1 MVSTRST
8 IFSPK
13 SSFFSNPGIIISV
26 VYFFL
31 LLTWLGKNRLL
42 GLDESAYA
50 CVVLG
55 EVRDH
60 HWLPMFFEGKF
71 SWDKPPLLLWLQ
83 GLAVWCC
90 GPTEWALR
98 FWSAAAG
105 AASVYFTYQLGTA
118 LGRDKKAGI
127 VCALVLALQ
136 EHFILYGR
144 IATMDMGLVCCLLGL
159 WWQVTKALDPAL
171 ESQSS
176 RQLLGAGLWWGAA
189 ILIKSW
195 FGLVVLPA
203 VLLVLFFLD
212 SRPLPWARISVLLF
226 LPVFLALT
234 AWILIYLWVYGEP
247 FWAWE
252 WNTNVLSKVQMNGFS
267 SPISLNYRSEFYAVL
282 AREGLA
288 FLWPLLPLG
297 FGLWVK
303 EVWRGPRKREF
314 EPAAIIGCTFFF
326 YYLLFLLVFMITL
339 INYILPLVP
348 VAALSLSFLFRHP
361 EEGRVRFAAVS
372 ACLLCAFNG
381 WANDQYAALILA
393 ASFVLGA
400 LPFLPVSWKLGP
412 RWFYAAFGLLLLA
425 NGIKTQHYLRYPP
438 DPNHAWVAAVLAHP
452 AGYRGEPLLFL
463 GDPTNARALEFY
475 SDYQVKPIFQMP
487 SERPPEAIL
496 FQSQNEA
503 VFFPASSGQKR
514 Q

>member
-1 MVSTRST
+1 MVSTRSF
-8 IFSPK
+8 IFSVK
-13 SSFFSNPGIIISV
+13 SPLGSNPGIIISI
-26 VYFFL
+26 VYFLL

-50 CVVLG
+50 DVVLG
-55 EVRDH
+55 EARDH
-60 HWLPMFFEGKF
+60 HWLPMFFEGKY

-83 GLAVWCC
+83 GLAVLFC

-98 FWSAAAG
+98 FWSAVAG
-105 AASVYFTYQLGTA
+105 AVSVYFTYRLGAA
-118 LGRDKKAGI
+118 LGRDKNAGI

-136 EHFILYGR
+136 EHFILYSR
-144 IATMDMGLVCCLLGL
+144 IATMDMGLVCCLLGV

-171 ESQSS
+171 ENQSS

-195 FGLVVLPA
+195 FGLVILPA
-203 VLLVLFFLD
+203 VLLVFFFRN
-212 SRPLPWARISVLLF
+212 SRHLSWAVIWTRLF
-226 LPVFLALT
+226 LPVFLSLA
-234 AWILIYLWVYGEP
+234 AWILLYLWVYGKP
-247 FWAWE
+247 FWVWE
-252 WNTNVLSKVQMNGFS
+252 WNTNVLSKVQINGFG
-267 SPISLNYRSEFYAVL
+267 SPGSLNYRCGFYAVL
-282 AREGLA
+282 VRLGLA
-288 FLWPLLPLG
+288 FLWPFLPLG
-297 FGLWVK
+297 LGLWIK
-303 EVWRGPRKREF
+303 EIWLGSRKREF
-314 EPAAIIGCTFFF
+314 EPAAVIGCTFFF

-348 VAALSLSFLFRHP
+348 VAVLSLSFLFRHP
-361 EEGRVRFAAVS
+361 EEGRVRLAAVL

-381 WANDQYAALILA
+381 WANDQYAAMILT
-393 ASFVLGA
+393 ASFILGA
-400 LPFLPVSWKLGP
+400 LPFLPVSWRLGR
-412 RWFYAAFGLLLLA
+412 RWFYAALGLLLLA
-425 NGIKTQHYLRYPP
+425 NGIKTQHYLRHPP

-452 AGYRGEPLLFL
+452 ARYRGETLLFL

-487 SERPPEAIL
+487 SERPSEAIL

-503 VFFPASSGQKR
+503 VFYPASSGQQR